1 MIEEMM
7 VLGTDSLLAILLTLV
22 PELRAAN
29 SGGMGGCIPRGC
41 TFFLFFLLKSKL
53 LGGFPPIFNLHPPNN
68 FDFSKKKV
76 IKKFWRNGVE
86 KHESFYP
93 QTRSLG
99 IIPQISKNSPKYA
112 DHPPNAGHGL
122 AALPEL

>member
-29 SGGMGGCIPRGC
+29 SGGMGGCIPGDVP
-41 TFFLFFLLKSKL
+41 FFFFFCLSQNYWMEVKYWGDSPQYLTSI
-53 LGGFPPIFNLHPPNN
+53 PPIILTLA
-68 FDFSKKKV
+68 KKRSL
-76 IKKFWRNGVE
+76 KKFWRNGVE

-112 DHPPNAGHGL
+112 DHPPML
-122 AALPEL
+122 DTD